1 MSNQA
6 VGTVYQTII
15 DEVINTSRVD
25 FEESGVEESVL
36 EELRQ
41 FRSSW
46 SVDPKTGVYSGIPSP
61 TGIQGDPAL
70 TSYGI
75 VQSKEMGQHLMTL
88 DPKVDKV
95 YSSPFYRCLQTMT
108 PFMELQQQ
116 KAQAAARSPQTPP
129 ASGDA
134 SGPANGESLLPSAP
148 APAPAPAHVHA
159 PVTKMLPEHGIR
171 EWFGSAPF
179 DHPEPAAPRVLKN
192 MFPSYDQEYVSV
204 VTPSKRGETLEQL
217 QDRITKALRGII
229 EQCDA
234 DGSRAVVLCS
244 HAAVIIMIGRILTGQ
259 FPARVDMDDFKA
271 YTCGLSVYG
280 RSDCKD
286 CEDGKD
292 ATAGDSFDHGCRCPP
307 SESDTVANLMGGW
320 ICHLNSDCSFLS
332 GGPERGWKFSGD
344 ESFPDTGS
352 LSEAD
357 AASKL

>member
-1 MSNQA
+1 M
-6 VGTVYQTII
+6 
-15 DEVINTSRVD
+15 
-25 FEESGVEESVL
+25 VL
-36 EELRQ
+36 ERIYVVRHG

-75 VQSKEMGQHLMTL
+75 DQSKEMGQHLMTL
-88 DPKVDKV
+88 DPRVDKV

-116 KAQAAARSPQTPP
+116 KAQAASKTPQTP
-129 ASGDA
+129 ASGEA
-134 SGPANGESLLPSAP
+134 SGSTNGESLLPDA
-148 APAPAPAHVHA
+148 HA

-179 DHPEPAAPRVLKN
+179 DHPEPAAPVVLKS
-192 MFPSYDQEYVSV
+192 MFPSYDQEYVSI

-217 QDRITKALRGII
+217 QDRITKALGGII

-244 HAAVIIMIGRILTGQ
+244 HAAVIILIGRILTGQ
-259 FPARVDMDDFKA
+259 FSGKVDVDDFKA

-280 RSDCKD
+280 RSQIASVLVGDK
-286 CEDGKD
+286 
-292 ATAGDSFDHGCRCPP
+292 ATAADSSDSLASRHDRLPP
-307 SESDTVANLMGGW
+307 TADEPDTEANTLVGRW
-320 ICHLNSDCSFLS
+320 ICHANSDCSFLS

-352 LSEAD
+352 LPEAD
-357 AASKL
+357 AAPKL